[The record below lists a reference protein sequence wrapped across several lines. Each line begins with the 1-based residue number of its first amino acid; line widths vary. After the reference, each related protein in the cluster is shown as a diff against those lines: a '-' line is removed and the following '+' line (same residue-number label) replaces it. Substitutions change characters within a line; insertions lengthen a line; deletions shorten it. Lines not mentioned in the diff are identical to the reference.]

1 VIALRRTSVEKRANE
16 GTKIAVLVPAHNE
29 EDVIDR
35 SLAWA
40 IEEAGR
46 ENVYLVADACTDRTV
61 RFASY
66 WIGRE
71 HVHEVV
77 RSGRGPAVMKAIR
90 HFGLLERYD
99 GVFMADADSLIL
111 PGALAE
117 YSRMLTDGV
126 AAVIGHVKVLR
137 EQNNLFASWRRYQ
150 YFWGFNLNVR
160 AASFYGG
167 CFPNTPGC
175 CSVYSTQALR
185 NIDHDPKT
193 PAEDMDFCLQI
204 HRKRLGRVL
213 FTPRAWVETSDPL
226 TFADYR
232 KQCLRWGRA
241 WWYNIRKHRIGLR
254 LQPVDFMAG
263 YFTLAMF
270 ANWARLAVVLVG
282 AVCLLLGTSFWLFET
297 VAFSFVLDAA
307 LMLGIGVV
315 TAFRRK
321 ISVLRH
327 LPLFPLMLAVDLG
340 IYGYAFLTQRRGLSA
355 TWASPARVKGGE

>member
-1 VIALRRTSVEKRANE
+1 MKAEKTATAKKKE
-16 GTKIAVLVPAHNE
+16 IAVLVPAHNE

-35 SLAWA
+35 SLARA
-40 IEEAGR
+40 VEEAGR

-66 WIGRE
+66 WIGRK
-71 HVHEVV
+71 HVHEVE

-117 YSRMLTDGV
+117 YSRLLTDGV
-126 AAVIGHVKVLR
+126 AAVIGHMKVLR

-193 PAEDMDFCLQI
+193 PAEDMDFCWQI

-213 FTPRAWVETSDPL
+213 FTPRAWVETPDPL

-232 KQCLRWGRA
+232 KQCIRWGRG
-241 WWYNIRKHRIGLR
+241 WWYNARKHRIGLR

-263 YFTLAMF
+263 YCTLALF
-270 ANWARLAVVLVG
+270 ANWARLGVLLVG
-282 AVCLLLGTSFWLFET
+282 AVCLLLLGTSSWLFET
-297 VAFSFVLDAA
+297 VALSFVFDAA

-340 IYGYAFLTQRRGLSA
+340 IYGYAFLTRHRGLSA
-355 TWASPARVKGGE
+355 TWASPARVKGGN

>member
-1 VIALRRTSVEKRANE
+1 MIAGLREESKKATSKM
-16 GTKIAVLVPAHNE
+16 IAVLVRAHNE

-35 SLAWA
+35 SLARA
-40 IEEAGR
+40 VEEAGR

-71 HVHEVV
+71 HVHEVE

-99 GVFMADADSLIL
+99 GVFMADADTLIL

-117 YSRMLTDGV
+117 YSRLLTDEV
-126 AAVIGHVKVLR
+126 AAVFGHVKVLK

-150 YFWGFNLNVR
+150 YFWGFNINVR

-167 CFPNTPGC
+167 CFPVTPGC
-175 CSVYSTQALR
+175 CSVYSTQVLR
-185 NIDHDPKT
+185 NIDHDPRT

-213 FTPRAWVETSDPL
+213 FTPRASVETPDPL

-232 KQCLRWGRA
+232 KQCIRWGRG
-241 WWYNIRKHRIGLR
+241 WWYNILKHRIGLR
-254 LQPVDFMAG
+254 PQPVDFMAG
-263 YFTLAMF
+263 YSTLSMF
-270 ANWARLAVVLVG
+270 VNWARFAVLLVG
-282 AVCLLLGTSFWLFET
+282 AVCLLFGAGFGLFEM
-297 VAFSFVLDAA
+297 VALSFVFDAA
-307 LMLGIGVV
+307 LMLGIGVL

-327 LPLFPLMLAVDLG
+327 LPLFPLMMVVDLVV
-340 IYGYAFLTQRRGLSA
+340 YGYAFLTQRRGLSA
-355 TWASPARVKGGE
+355 TWVSPARVQGGN